1 MPSRGTPIPS
11 PAASTPHALRIIG
24 HRGAPGYRP
33 EHSASS
39 YRLACEL
46 GADAVEPDIV
56 ATRDGVLVVRHEN
69 EISGTTDVADR
80 PEFASRRTSKV
91 VDGARLTGW
100 FTEDFTWAEL
110 ATLRCRERLPRVR
123 PDNREYDDVEPMLR
137 LSDVL
142 AIIDEESARLGRE
155 IGVVVEIKHAQ
166 FFLDAGHDLAAMLLD
181 ELARAGWAD
190 RPERLVIESFELGV
204 LERLRERSVRAE
216 LVFLAERFG
225 APADERASAG
235 RPRSY
240 AWYRSD
246 AGLDLL
252 ATRVDGISVAKGNL
266 IRLNALGRAVGP
278 TNLVQRA
285 HARGLRVYTWTL
297 RPENRYLSVRFQSS
311 VRGGEWGDW
320 QSEFALIVSS
330 GVDGVFVDHP
340 DLGVAI
346 RDARP

>member
-1 MPSRGTPIPS
+1 MPARGTP
-11 PAASTPHALRIIG
+11 LLIIG

-33 EHSASS
+33 EHSESS

-69 EISGTTDVADR
+69 EISGTTDVGDH
-80 PEFASRRTSKV
+80 PEFASRRTTKV
-91 VDGARLTGW
+91 VDGKRLTGW

-110 ATLRCRERLPRVR
+110 ATLRCRERLPRLR
-123 PDNREYDDVEPMLR
+123 ADNRAYDNTEPILR

-142 AIIDEESARLGRE
+142 AIIDDESAKLGRP
-155 IGVVVEIKHAQ
+155 IRVVVEIKHAH
-166 FFLDAGHDLAAMLLD
+166 FFREAGHDLAAMLRA
-181 ELARAGWAD
+181 ELTRAGWAE
-190 RPERLVIESFELGV
+190 RPDQLVIEAFELGV
-204 LERLRERSVRAE
+204 LERLREQDVRAE

-225 APADERASAG
+225 APADETAAPGRA
-235 RPRSY
+235 RSY

-252 ATRVDGISVAKGNL
+252 ATKVDGVSVAKGNL

-297 RPENRYLSVRFQSS
+297 RPENRYLSVRYQSS
-311 VRGGEWGDW
+311 VRGSEWGDW
-320 QSEFALIVSS
+320 QGEFALVVSS
-330 GVDGVFVDHP
+330 GVDGIFVDHP

-346 RDARP
+346 RNELS